1 MGNSGILYNHA
12 YGIQQ
17 IREVDG
23 LQLVRIRNPWGS
35 GDWTGK
41 FCDEDEAW
49 DDHKG
54 LKDKLNYQF
63 KSDGNWWMKF
73 DDFCANFS
81 QVYLCKIFPA
91 TWSQY
96 SINGEWGGN
105 TAGGPY
111 PFEDSIKKAEDSKDS
126 KPETIKIDTNNK
138 WFNNPQYRI
147 SVKKKT
153 TIIISVMQE
162 DEKISKREYI
172 PINFLVVRVKSKKDR
187 LWEINKD
194 DIVLDAL
201 SGFENKGSREITRN
215 CTLTPEHDKKPCHY
229 MIVPNTEVTANKK
242 EEERPFYLRMFSSE
256 PMQLVQL
263 QNTIEQQFQGKWSA
277 TTAGGKRVDD
287 KGKENQFW
295 CKNP

>member
-1 MGNSGILYNHA
+1 
-12 YGIQQ
+12 
-17 IREVDG
+17 
-23 LQLVRIRNPWGS
+23 
-35 GDWTGK
+35 
-41 FCDEDEAW
+41 
-49 DDHKG
+49 
-54 LKDKLNYQF
+54 
-63 KSDGNWWMKF
+63 
-73 DDFCANFS
+73 
-81 QVYLCKIFPA
+81 
-91 TWSQY
+91 
-96 SINGEWGGN
+96 
-105 TAGGPY
+105 
-111 PFEDSIKKAEDSKDS
+111 
-126 KPETIKIDTNNK
+126 
-138 WFNNPQYRI
+138 
-147 SVKKKT
+147 
-153 TIIISVMQE
+153 
-162 DEKISKREYI
+162 
-172 PINFLVVRVKSKKDR
+172 LVVRVKSKRDR

-201 SGFENKGSREITRN
+201 SGFDNKGSREITRN

>member
-1 MGNSGILYNHA
+1 
-12 YGIQQ
+12 
-17 IREVDG
+17 
-23 LQLVRIRNPWGS
+23 
-35 GDWTGK
+35 
-41 FCDEDEAW
+41 
-49 DDHKG
+49 
-54 LKDKLNYQF
+54 
-63 KSDGNWWMKF
+63 MKF

-96 SINGEWGGN
+96 SINGEWSGN

-111 PFEDSIKKAEDSKDS
+111 PFEDAVKKAEDSKDS
-126 KPETIKIDTNNK
+126 KPETIKVDTNNR

-153 TIIISVMQE
+153 TIIISVMQD
-162 DEKISKREYI
+162 DEKISKRDYI
-172 PINFLVVRVKSKKDR
+172 PINFLVVRVKSKRDR
-187 LWEINKD
+187 LWEINQD

-277 TTAGGKRVDD
+277 TTAGGRRVDD